1 MPKAE
6 KAEKP
11 EKAVKATRSPKS
23 KGDKVKRA
31 PSAYIIFSTEVRPKV
46 KADNPDATFGE
57 MGKLLGAKWAAMTES
72 EKSVRVVVLT
82 VVSNEVSNCHFCLRS
97 LT

>member
-11 EKAVKATRSPKS
+11 EKVAKAVKAPKA

-31 PSAYIIFSTEVRPKV
+31 PSPYIIFSTEARPKV

-57 MGKLLGAKWAAMTES
+57 MGKLLGAKWASMTES
-72 EKSVRVVVLT
+72 DKAVCDVVLYQI
-82 VVSNEVSNCHFCLRS
+82 EV
-97 LT
+97 